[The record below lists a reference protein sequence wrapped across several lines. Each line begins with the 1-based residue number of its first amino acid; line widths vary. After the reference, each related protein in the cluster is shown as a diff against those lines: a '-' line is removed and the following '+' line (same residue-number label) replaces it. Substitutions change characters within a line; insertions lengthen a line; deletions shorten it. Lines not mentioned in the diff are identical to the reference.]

1 MNRDDLR
8 AYKEKARRQRDNWKR
23 KAVTY
28 EQAIRET
35 LEDNRHL
42 ADGENCTLIKLK
54 RVLSA
59 NDQAQRPPRKRARS
73 GKETMENPE
82 TLSAER
88 GGGSLQR
95 MVRPSR
101 QSIVAFTATGPTVR
115 IGGCLLRQLSDNSI
129 WLENEIGEGMQVNP
143 KLLESCLTK
152 FMAKH
157 F

>member
-59 NDQAQRPPRKRARS
+59 NTS
-73 GKETMENPE
+73 GHGE
-82 TLSAER
+82 
-88 GGGSLQR
+88 
-95 MVRPSR
+95 
-101 QSIVAFTATGPTVR
+101 PT
-115 IGGCLLRQLSDNSI
+115 S
-129 WLENEIGEGMQVNP
+129 GEAIP
-143 KLLESCLTK
+143 
-152 FMAKH
+152 
-157 F
+157 

>member
-8 AYKEKARRQRDNWKR
+8 AYKERARRQRDNWKR

-59 NDQAQRPPRKRARS
+59 NARAVRTDGPPRDSGTHEAVVGRS
-73 GKETMENPE
+73 GD
-82 TLSAER
+82 A
-88 GGGSLQR
+88 
-95 MVRPSR
+95 
-101 QSIVAFTATGPTVR
+101 
-115 IGGCLLRQLSDNSI
+115 
-129 WLENEIGEGMQVNP
+129 
-143 KLLESCLTK
+143 
-152 FMAKH
+152 
-157 F
+157 